1 MSVHRL
7 IFSSPFQEKGF
18 YIGTGAGQPGAA
30 GGDGGEQLE
39 QHPRAE
45 LQHGAGR
52 HVRLPQDHAA
62 GQGGMGVRVTISK
75 VVLVHKNIS

>member
-1 MSVHRL
+1 MNLRK
-7 IFSSPFQEKGF
+7 IFTSAVKN
-18 YIGTGAGQPGAA
+18 ICIATGAGQPGAA
-30 GGDGGEQLE
+30 GGDGGEQPE

-62 GQGGMGVRVTISK
+62 GQGGMGVRVTITN
-75 VVLVHKNIS
+75 VVE